1 MNHTNILLDKYREVC
16 SLRTD
21 MAAAAKLGVGRGTVS
36 AWRHGNRH
44 AEPESVEAMAKAA
57 GLDAE
62 EWVLRV
68 QADREST
75 VNPKRA
81 QVWLR
86 CAQRISASA
95 AGIALALGLAVYSPK
110 SHAESHVYNNETS
123 IHYAKYWMESG
134 CCTEGPAPSQ
144 ILVLLGA
151 ANKVRP
157 YRPWF
162 QADCAYFS
170 MPGTTRAKVFIP
182 VILGCQNK

>member
-44 AEPESVEAMAKAA
+44 AEPESVEAMAKAV

-68 QADREST
+68 QADREAQ

-86 CAQRISASA
+86 CAQRISATA
-95 AGIALALGLAVYSPK
+95 AGIALTLGLAVYTSETNASALSHGMDGFSQK
-110 SHAESHVYNNETS
+110 SGRVYIMSN
-123 IHYAKYWMESG
+123 
-134 CCTEGPAPSQ
+134 
-144 ILVLLGA
+144 
-151 ANKVRP
+151 
-157 YRPWF
+157 
-162 QADCAYFS
+162 
-170 MPGTTRAKVFIP
+170 
-182 VILGCQNK
+182 